1 MKGTR
6 QKAAKNQWAIIF
18 FDNAYHL
25 RKLSLSKSL
34 INGLNETLFNQEFSE
49 GKKVLEDHGY
59 ISSFRHQFDDFYQCV
74 KTPGR
79 QPVASAEFSLGEMKT
94 AFAMERSDREGR
106 WIEIE

>member
-1 MKGTR
+1 MTNFSPKTPFRVTGTLGELV
-6 QKAAKNQWAIIF
+6 IGVGGF
-18 FDNAYHL
+18 
-25 RKLSLSKSL
+25 
-34 INGLNETLFNQEFSE
+34 GVTLFNQEFPE

-79 QPVASAEFSLGEMKT
+79 QPVVSAEFSLGEMKT

>member
-1 MKGTR
+1 MTNFSPETPFRVTGTLGELV
-6 QKAAKNQWAIIF
+6 IGVGGF
-18 FDNAYHL
+18 
-25 RKLSLSKSL
+25 
-34 INGLNETLFNQEFSE
+34 GVTLFNQEFPE
-49 GKKVLEDHGY
+49 GKKVIEEHGY